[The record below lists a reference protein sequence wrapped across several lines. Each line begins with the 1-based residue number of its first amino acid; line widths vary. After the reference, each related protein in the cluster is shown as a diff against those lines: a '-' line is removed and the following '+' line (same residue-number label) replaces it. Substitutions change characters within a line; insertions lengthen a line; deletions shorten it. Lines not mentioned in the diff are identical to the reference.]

1 MRVLKIVKVHRTDS
15 MVVKRPFQ
23 AFNRVAAADFPEYS
37 IIYFWYLLHQPEF
50 LNQLFSAAQKIVIIF
65 TAMTQAKDLVSFED
79 IKNGS
84 EEAFNKVFDLYY
96 SRLCFFADK
105 FLHDF
110 DLSRSVV
117 QQVFVD
123 MWIKREKLQVAS
135 LQSYL
140 FQSVRNA
147 AIDILK
153 HRKAESKYLSTL
165 EPDEKNQISDWMEEA
180 ELADR
185 INKAIQKLPE
195 KCREIFVLCRFE
207 ELKYTEIAARLNIS
221 VKTVEMQI
229 GIALKK
235 LRKELSDYQMI
246 QLLAIFFSKKSKLP
260 YRVL

>member
-1 MRVLKIVKVHRTDS
+1 
-15 MVVKRPFQ
+15 
-23 AFNRVAAADFPEYS
+23 
-37 IIYFWYLLHQPEF
+37 
-50 LNQLFSAAQKIVIIF
+50 
-65 TAMTQAKDLVSFED
+65 MTQAKDSVSFDD
-79 IKNGS
+79 IKNGN
-84 EEAFNKVFDLYY
+84 EAAFNKAFDLYY
-96 SRLCFFADK
+96 SRLCFFTDK

-123 MWIKREKLQVAS
+123 MWIKRDKLQVTS

-147 AIDILK
+147 SLDILK
-153 HRKAESKYLSTL
+153 RRKAESKYLSTL
-165 EPDEKNQISDWMEEA
+165 EPEDSAPLADWMEEA

-195 KCREIFVLCRFE
+195 KCREIFVMCRFE
-207 ELKYTEIAARLNIS
+207 EMKYAEIAARLNIS

-246 QLLAIFFSKKSKLP
+246 QLLSVFFLKKSKLP